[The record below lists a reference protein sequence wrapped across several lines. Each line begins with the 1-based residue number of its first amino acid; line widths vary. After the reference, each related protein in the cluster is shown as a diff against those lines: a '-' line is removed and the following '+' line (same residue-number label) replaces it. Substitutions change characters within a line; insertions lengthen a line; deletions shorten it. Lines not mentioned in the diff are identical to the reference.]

1 MSSSS
6 YTSPAFSVRQAFY
19 GIAVAGVRP
28 LHALLAAPCLFFL
41 LTLGIVLFR
50 PPDLQFYAIDRI
62 AFVILTSV
70 VLLRTLLLRQALLIV
85 PSVTVPIVLL
95 LMLALSSAIAQR
107 FDSQTWSLVAAK
119 FIVPYTLFHLSM
131 LVFNGDRS
139 LRRFEIFSLLVLAYL
154 CFIAIAFLIGAKALI
169 FPRFILDESL
179 GIHTDRARGP
189 FLQAVP
195 NGVTLNML
203 GLIALDSFR
212 RRRLRGFW
220 AALLLVSLPLAILAT
235 MTRAVWISF
244 AASVAILL
252 FRTASL
258 RLRRACLAL
267 VVAGVLGLG
276 LALCSASMLDSLQ
289 DRATERGPVE
299 IRIGVYKAGWQMFLE
314 RPISGWGIN
323 QMPAELANR
332 MTDYHLKAF
341 WVHNTYLEILVE
353 HGISGLVLYGLI
365 VLGLFRLGRKPSGAA
380 PRSGSFLDDEFR
392 KIWPLLLGVYLL
404 NATFVVMNY
413 QFVNG
418 LVFTL
423 GGMLAAQNRRAG
435 RLEQSVIRR

>member
-1 MSSSS
+1 MNSNCHIPLRSSGQ
-6 YTSPAFSVRQAFY
+6 QALCEVTI
-19 GIAVAGVRP
+19 IAVRP
-28 LHALLAAPCLFFL
+28 LQTLLAAPCLLFL
-41 LTLGIVLFR
+41 ITLVIVLFR
-50 PPDLQFYAIDRI
+50 PPDLQFYALDRI
-62 AFVILTSV
+62 AFLLLVSI
-70 VLLRTLLLRQALLIV
+70 VLLRAFLLRQPLPIV
-85 PSVTVPIVLL
+85 PSITLPMLL
-95 LMLALSSAIAQR
+95 LLALALSSAISQS
-107 FDSQTWSLVAAK
+107 FDFQTWSLIAAK
-119 FIVPYTLFHLSM
+119 FIVPYTLFHVSM
-131 LVFNGDRS
+131 LVFADDQA

-154 CFIAIAFLIGAKALI
+154 CFIAIAFLVGAKALI

-179 GIHTDRARGP
+179 GIHADRARGP

-220 AALLLVSLPLAILAT
+220 ALLLLLSLPLAILAT

-244 AASVAILL
+244 AASILIL
-252 FRTASL
+252 VFRTASQ
-258 RLRRACLAL
+258 RLRRACLSL
-267 VVAGVLGLG
+267 VAAGVIGLG
-276 LALCSASMLDSLQ
+276 VVLCSASMQDSLQ

-353 HGISGLVLYGLI
+353 HGISGLALYAVI
-365 VLGLFRLGRKPSGAA
+365 VVGLFRIGRKAPGSHPPSGT
-380 PRSGSFLDDEFR
+380 FLDDEFR
-392 KIWPLLLGVYLL
+392 KIWPLLVSVYLL
-404 NATFVVMNY
+404 NASFVVMNY

-418 LVFTL
+418 LLFTL
-423 GGMLAAQNRRAG
+423 AGMLAGQNQRRI
-435 RLEQSVIRR
+435 RSESLVIAS

>member
-1 MSSSS
+1 MSSNSHIPLRIS
-6 YTSPAFSVRQAFY
+6 GQQALCEVT
-19 GIAVAGVRP
+19 IAAVRP
-28 LHALLAAPCLFFL
+28 LHALLAGPCLLFL
-41 LTLGIVLFR
+41 LTLAIVLFR
-50 PPDLQFYAIDRI
+50 PPDLQFYSIDRI
-62 AFVILTSV
+62 AFLLLASI
-70 VLLRTLLLRQALLIV
+70 VLLRAFLLRQPL
-85 PSVTVPIVLL
+85 PIVLSITLPML
-95 LMLALSSAIAQR
+95 LLLALALSSAISQP
-107 FDSQTWSLVAAK
+107 FDFQTWSLIAAK

-131 LVFNGDRS
+131 LVFADDQA
-139 LRRFEIFSLLVLAYL
+139 LRCFEIFSLLVLAYL
-154 CFIAIAFLIGAKALI
+154 CFIAIAFLIGAKVLI

-179 GIHTDRARGP
+179 GIHADRARGP

-212 RRRLRGFW
+212 RRRLRGLW
-220 AALLLVSLPLAILAT
+220 AVLLLLSLPLAILAT

-244 AASVAILL
+244 AASILIL
-252 FRTASL
+252 VFRTASQ
-258 RLRRACLAL
+258 RLRRACLSL
-267 VVAGVLGLG
+267 VAAGVIGLG
-276 LALCSASMLDSLQ
+276 VALCSASMQDSLQ

-353 HGISGLVLYGLI
+353 HGISGLALYAVI
-365 VLGLFRLGRKPSGAA
+365 VVGLFRIGRKAPGSHFPSGT
-380 PRSGSFLDDEFR
+380 FLDDEFR
-392 KIWPLLLGVYLL
+392 KIWPLLVSVYLL
-404 NATFVVMNY
+404 NASFVVMNY

-418 LVFTL
+418 LLFTL
-423 GGMLAAQNRRAG
+423 AGMLAGQNQRRI
-435 RLEQSVIRR
+435 RLESLVRAS